1 MKKIALF
8 LSAAAISISAA
19 LPMSAEPAPKG
30 EQQVEKP
37 AHVKLYGFI
46 RNYFALDTRES
57 KAGTGDLFYYTPLD
71 ENLNSLGDDL
81 NAQASFRFLSLT
93 TRIGLDITGYQF
105 GRTKFGAKIE
115 TDFYSGLT
123 NTSSSTKINGTAQ
136 LRLRQAY
143 VTIGW
148 DDFVMKNGNPAAVS
162 LKIGQ
167 AWHPMAA
174 DQPHVFSLETGAPF
188 NAFSRTPQV
197 LADAS
202 FGKNVILTAGAI
214 WQMQY
219 LSQGPAGASAEYI
232 KYSCTPE
239 MYLGLTLKS
248 NNGFLARV
256 GTNLLSIK
264 PRRLGENADGVKVK
278 VSDRITTLSPYV
290 YLQYK
295 NRKFE
300 VKAKTIFSQAGEHM
314 NLMSGYGISGKFD
327 DGHYEYTPF
336 KTSSTWASMSY
347 GKKWQFM
354 LMAGYIKNLGTKDE
368 LLNPSDFYF
377 SANTYKYFNS
387 MWRVIP
393 SVAYNVGK
401 FTLGLEYNYTGA
413 RYGDGKTYDAHG
425 LSKEGLHNVGNNRI
439 QMMVKFTF

>member
-1 MKKIALF
+1 
-8 LSAAAISISAA
+8 
-19 LPMSAEPAPKG
+19 
-30 EQQVEKP
+30 
-37 AHVKLYGFI
+37 
-46 RNYFALDTRES
+46 
-57 KAGTGDLFYYTPLD
+57 
-71 ENLNSLGDDL
+71 
-81 NAQASFRFLSLT
+81 
-93 TRIGLDITGYQF
+93 
-105 GRTKFGAKIE
+105 
-115 TDFYSGLT
+115 
-123 NTSSSTKINGTAQ
+123 
-136 LRLRQAY
+136 
-143 VTIGW
+143 
-148 DDFVMKNGNPAAVS
+148 
-162 LKIGQ
+162 
-167 AWHPMAA
+167 
-174 DQPHVFSLETGAPF
+174 
-188 NAFSRTPQV
+188 
-197 LADAS
+197 
-202 FGKNVILTAGAI
+202 
-214 WQMQY
+214 
-219 LSQGPAGASAEYI
+219 
-232 KYSCTPE
+232 

-314 NLMSGYGISGKFD
+314 NLMSGYGISGNFD

-336 KTSSTWASMSY
+336 KTSSTWASMRY

-354 LMAGYIKNLGTKDE
+354 LIAGYIKNLGTKDE